1 MTTLRVEPLTMPGV
15 ELGAENPL
23 PRFRERNPHRHVRM
37 DAAMPEVKKTLLGS
51 ECGNRVLPYRMQDN
65 YTRQRTPISYDTVV
79 LENDI
84 LKATFMPCLG
94 GRLWS
99 LFHKPSQRELLNRN
113 PVFQPANL
121 ANRNAWFSGGIE
133 WNVSQ
138 YGHTF
143 GTCAPVYAAAITGA
157 DGEPGLRLYEYERCK
172 NLFWQIDFYLPPG
185 SPWLIAHTRV
195 ANPNDND
202 TSMYWWT
209 NTAVDESPTV
219 RVLAPTRKIIYTD
232 VTGKNFDF
240 GYGEMPILATFD
252 NKDASYS
259 LHSGSANEYFFQ
271 QDTADMPWEAA
282 LDHDGSGFIEASTPF
297 LRYRK
302 MFCWGSHQ
310 GGRHWQEFLAPGGKP
325 YLEIQ
330 AGIAPSQLHGLN
342 MPAKADWHWTQ
353 IFGMFQGDAAAVH
366 SPDWDVAWQS
376 VDQALK
382 AQLSP
387 AQLQA
392 IDALYTQRADL
403 PATHIVQAGS
413 GWGAV
418 ELARRQVQPAPA
430 VPASFVFPA
439 TMMGAEQTKWLTLL
453 THGHLPSQAPTALP
467 GEWMVQPEWRALL
480 EQSAQTTN
488 DWYALLHV
496 GVMRLE
502 HFDAVGAAAA
512 WQASLALQPSAWA
525 WRNLAVLARWN
536 GDVVEAQRCM
546 HEAWQLSPDTMEIA
560 QEYMELLCAAN
571 LFGEAQVVYQAL
583 PAVVQQN
590 DRIQILWGRIALE
603 LGDLATVEQLMHHEY
618 AVVREGETELSDIWF
633 GMWYR
638 RLAAERGTP
647 LSDAEKAEVR
657 KNYPPPAHIDFRS
670 ITK

>member
-23 PRFRERNPHRHVRM
+23 PHFRERNPHRHVRM
-37 DAAMPEVKKTLLGS
+37 DAAMPEVKKTLLGA

-65 YTRQRTPISYDTVV
+65 YTRQRTPITYDTVV

-138 YGHTF
+138 FGHTF
-143 GTCAPVYAAAITGA
+143 GTCSPVYAAAITGA

-232 VTGKNFDF
+232 VTGKHFDF

-330 AGIAPSQLHGLN
+330 AGIAPTQLHGLN
-342 MPAKADWHWTQ
+342 MPARADWHWTQ
-353 IFGMFQGDAAAVH
+353 IFGMFQGDATAVH

-382 AQLSP
+382 ARLSP

-439 TMMGAEQTKWLTLL
+439 TTIGAEQTKWLTLL
-453 THGHLPSQAPTALP
+453 TDGHLPSQAPTALP

-480 EQSAQTTN
+480 EQSAQTAN

-525 WRNLAVLARWN
+525 WRNLAVLALWN
-536 GDVVEAQRCM
+536 GDVGEAQRCM

-583 PAVVQQN
+583 PPVVQQN

-633 GMWYR
+633 GMWYH

-657 KNYPPPAHIDFRS
+657 KNYPPPTHIDFRS

>member
-99 LFHKPSQRELLNRN
+99 LFHKPTQRELLNRN

-209 NTAVDESPTV
+209 NTAVDEGTTV

-232 VTGKNFDF
+232 VTGKHFDF

-252 NKDASYS
+252 HKDASYS

-342 MPAKADWHWTQ
+342 MPARADWQWTQ
-353 IFGMFQGDAAAVH
+353 IFGMYQGDATAVH
-366 SPDWDVAWQS
+366 SPDWDTAWQS
-376 VDQALK
+376 VDHALK
-382 AQLSP
+382 AQMSP
-387 AQLQA
+387 QQLQT
-392 IDALYTQRADL
+392 IDARYTQRVDI

-430 VPASFVFPA
+430 VPASFVFP
-439 TMMGAEQTKWLTLL
+439 TTTIGGEQTKWLTLL

-467 GEWMVQPEWRALL
+467 GEWMVQPEWRSLL
-480 EQSAQTTN
+480 EQSAQTAS

-536 GDVVEAQRCM
+536 GDVAEAQRCM

-571 LFGEAQVVYQAL
+571 LFAEAQVVYLAL
-583 PAVVQQN
+583 PAVVQQH

-603 LGDLATVEQLMHHEY
+603 LGDLATVAQLMHHEY

-638 RLAAERGTP
+638 RVAAGRASP

>member
-1 MTTLRVEPLTMPGV
+1 
-15 ELGAENPL
+15 
-23 PRFRERNPHRHVRM
+23 
-37 DAAMPEVKKTLLGS
+37 
-51 ECGNRVLPYRMQDN
+51 
-65 YTRQRTPISYDTVV
+65 
-79 LENDI
+79 
-84 LKATFMPCLG
+84 
-94 GRLWS
+94 
-99 LFHKPSQRELLNRN
+99 
-113 PVFQPANL
+113 
-121 ANRNAWFSGGIE
+121 
-133 WNVSQ
+133 
-138 YGHTF
+138 
-143 GTCAPVYAAAITGA
+143 
-157 DGEPGLRLYEYERCK
+157 
-172 NLFWQIDFYLPPG
+172 
-185 SPWLIAHTRV
+185 
-195 ANPNDND
+195 
-202 TSMYWWT
+202 
-209 NTAVDESPTV
+209 V

-271 QDTADMPWEAA
+271 QDTVDMPWEAA

-302 MFCWGSHQ
+302 MFCWGNHQ
-310 GGRHWQEFLAPGGKP
+310 GGRHWQEFLAPGGHP

-330 AGIAPSQLHGLN
+330 AGIAPTQLHGLN

-353 IFGMFQGDAAAVH
+353 IFGLFQGDAAQVH
-366 SPDWDVAWQS
+366 APDWEAACHS

-392 IDALYTQRADL
+392 IDALYAQRADI
-403 PATHIVQAGS
+403 PATHIVQIGS

-430 VPASFVFPA
+430 VPASFVFPTA
-439 TMMGAEQTKWLTLL
+439 TMGAEHAKWLQLL
-453 THGHLPSQAPTALP
+453 TAGHLPSQAPTALP
-467 GEWMVQPEWRALL
+467 GEWMVQPEWQTLL
-480 EQSAQTTN
+480 ETSPHTAQ

-502 HFDAVGAAAA
+502 HFDAVGARVA

-525 WRNLAVLARWN
+525 WRNLAVLARWD
-536 GDVVEAQRCM
+536 GDMAEAQRCM
-546 HEAWQLSPDTMEIA
+546 HQAWQLSPDTMEIA
-560 QEYMELLCAAN
+560 QEYMELLCAAD
-571 LFGEAQVVYQAL
+571 LFGEADAVYQAL
-583 PAVVQQN
+583 PLAVQQH
-590 DRIQILWGRIALE
+590 DRIQILRGRIALE

-638 RLAAERGTP
+638 RLASERGTP

-670 ITK
+670 ISK